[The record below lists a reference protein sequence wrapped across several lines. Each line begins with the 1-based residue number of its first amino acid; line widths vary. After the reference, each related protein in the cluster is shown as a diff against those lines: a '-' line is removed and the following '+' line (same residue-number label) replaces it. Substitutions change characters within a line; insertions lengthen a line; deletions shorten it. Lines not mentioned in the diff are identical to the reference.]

1 MGLLD
6 KLAAK
11 VMTPQNIAKMTE
23 KMLVELI
30 NSNGQKKVYRIQR
43 IQTANTFPELGY
55 RDTDQILVRTFLY
68 ETGEEIGQDE
78 IGPFLQKSIK
88 GMKIPFDLS
97 QYVQQATDLCRRIM
111 PESRVYFLAG
121 MSDTEPGRVAALR
134 CEVENMGD
142 ANELHT
148 YSSEILFCDNLPAA
162 FEQAKQAGYLD
173 NVVGEVQEIAGSTE

>member
-1 MGLLD
+1 MGLIE
-6 KLAAK
+6 KLAGK
-11 VMTPQNIAKMTE
+11 VMTPKNIAKMTE
-23 KMLVELI
+23 KMLAELI
-30 NSNGQKKVYRIQR
+30 NSGGQKKVYRIQR
-43 IQTANTFPELGY
+43 VQTANTFPELGY

-68 ETGEEIGQDE
+68 ETGEEVAQDE
-78 IGPFLQKSIK
+78 IGPFLQKAIK

-134 CEVENMGD
+134 CEVEDMGGPD
-142 ANELHT
+142 EYHT
-148 YSSEILFCDNLPAA
+148 YGREILFCDNLPAA

-173 NVVGEVQEIAGSTE
+173 NVVSEVQEISGTE